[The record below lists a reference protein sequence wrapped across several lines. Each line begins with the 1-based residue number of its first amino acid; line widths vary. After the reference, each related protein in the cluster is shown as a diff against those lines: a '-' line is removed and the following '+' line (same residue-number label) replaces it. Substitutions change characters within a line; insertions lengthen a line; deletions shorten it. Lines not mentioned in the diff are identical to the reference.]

1 VGDGIHAFF
10 CPWGIEGR
18 PIPQNPRSET
28 AAMDLL
34 LADIIQLLE
43 DIAPPSLAEEWDN
56 AGLQI
61 GDPRS
66 RVEKVW
72 VALDPGPEV
81 VAAACRSRVNLLVT
95 HHPLFFRPVKRI
107 EIQTPLGAIVAQ
119 AVRHRLA
126 VYTLHTNLDAAA
138 DGLNDLLARRLGLQR
153 RRPLV
158 QQRVVADGRR
168 HGMGRIGALQRTRS
182 LSDLAREVK
191 QRLGAEAVRMAGD
204 PELRVKRVALSTGS
218 GGSLVAE
225 FLRTEADVFIS
236 GDLRYHEVRD
246 IEYARRGAID
256 VGHFHSEHLM
266 TTAITHRLRRAFCRR
281 HPRLRVEAFP
291 HEKDPFT
298 VL

>member
-1 VGDGIHAFF
+1 
-10 CPWGIEGR
+10 
-18 PIPQNPRSET
+18 
-28 AAMDLL
+28 MDLL
-34 LADIIQLLE
+34 LADIIRLLE

-66 RVEKVW
+66 RVQAVW

-81 VAAACRSRVNLLVT
+81 VAAACGSQIDLLIT

-107 EIQTPLGAIVAQ
+107 DIQTPLGAIVAQ
-119 AVRHRLA
+119 ALRHRLA

-153 RRPLV
+153 LRPLMAH
-158 QQRVVADGRR
+158 RSDANGCP
-168 HGMGRIGALQRTRS
+168 HGMGRVGVLKRARS
-182 LSDLAREVK
+182 LSELAREVK
-191 QRLGAEAVRMAGD
+191 QRLGAAAVRMAGD
-204 PELRVKRVALSTGS
+204 PGRVVKRVALSTGS

-225 FLRTEADVFIS
+225 FLKTEAEVFIS
-236 GDLRYHEVRD
+236 GDLRYHEVRE
-246 IEYARRGAID
+246 IEYARRGLID

-266 TTAITHRLRRAFCRR
+266 TGAVAQRLRRTLRR
-281 HPRLRVEAFP
+281 HPRVRIEAFP